1 MKPIRLGLHLG
12 FWCLET
18 PKHGAPVVIQ
28 AMPVP
33 GACTIRSYLAKL
45 FQQQTPLS
53 RNQQRPSW
61 IMQGHVTAE
70 GTFGVEMGVGG
81 SGC

>member
-18 PKHGAPVVIQ
+18 PKLGAPVVIQ
-28 AMPVP
+28 ALPVP
-33 GACTIRSYLAKL
+33 EACTVRSYLAKL
-45 FQQQTPLS
+45 FQQQTLLS
-53 RNQQRPSW
+53 RNQRHSW
-61 IMQGHVTAE
+61 IMRGHVTAE